1 MLFTLIIILYSQI
14 STIVLLVF
22 MALLF
27 YCLSM
32 ARMLY
37 PNSKV
42 NANQITQDPTAQVA
56 ADMTLHRVN
65 TVLRRSDNAT
75 VTSECS
81 VEDVE
86 VTVSRIPVPIDI
98 NVRPAP
104 MASLLRMLHFRKLN
118 FTSSQESS

>member
-1 MLFTLIIILYSQI
+1 
-14 STIVLLVF
+14 
-22 MALLF
+22 
-27 YCLSM
+27 M

-42 NANQITQDPTAQVA
+42 NANQITQDSNAQVS

-86 VTVSRIPVPIDI
+86 VTVRIPGFFVP
-98 NVRPAP
+98 
-104 MASLLRMLHFRKLN
+104 L
-118 FTSSQESS
+118 